1 MELCKVGRGGL
12 SPPPPSVMLTEIKIA
27 VESAT

>member
-1 MELCKVGRGGL
+1 MELCKVGRRGL
-12 SPPPPSVMLTEIKIA
+12 SPPPSVMLTEIKIA